1 MPLGTRLRA
10 GPQQGFEVASLILAP
25 HFDDAVY
32 SCGAMVARSV
42 AAGEVVTLLTVC
54 GGEIP
59 PDPPATNIVRELH
72 TRWRAVN
79 GGVLPSRL
87 AEECTATSALA
98 AGVMARVMA
107 MPLLDCIY
115 RRDREGRALYTRGAQ
130 LGGAPHPADPL
141 PAQLRA
147 TAWLAEMVASE
158 VYLPLAVGGHV
169 DHRIV
174 RDWALEWF
182 AARPDVAAYAYA
194 DFPYTRNEGAIAA
207 ALASLPAPW
216 VASPTAAVDPTA
228 AEMDAK
234 IVAIRAYRSQNSSF
248 WMDDDAMAAEVRAT
262 PERVWRLSH

>member
-32 SCGAMVARSV
+32 SCGTMVARSV

-72 TRWRAVN
+72 ARWRAAN
-79 GGVLPSRL
+79 GGVLP
-87 AEECTATSALA
+87 AASALA
-98 AGVMARVMA
+98 AGKMAHVVA
-107 MPLLDCIY
+107 LPLLDCVY
-115 RRDREGRALYTRGAQ
+115 RRDGEGRALYTRGAQ
-130 LGGAPHPADPL
+130 LGGAPHPADPS

-158 VYLPLAVGGHV
+158 VYLPLAVGGHI

-216 VASPTAAVDPTA
+216 VASPTAAAFPTT

-234 IVAIRAYRSQNSSF
+234 IAAMRAYRSQNSSF